1 MYKLRMHFCNKCD
14 NMYYIKI
21 SDENDNTLK
30 YYCRNCGFEDNTLSI
45 ENTCVSKTQFKKG
58 DRKFNHFI
66 NEYTKLDPTLPH
78 ISNLTCPNDECISR
92 KDPSNN
98 PSDIIYIRYDNTN
111 MKFIYLCNHC
121 NKKWTTNEK

>member
-1 MYKLRMHFCNKCD
+1 MHFCNKCD

-58 DRKFNHFI
+58 ERKFNHFI

-78 ISNLTCPNDECISR
+78 ISNLTCPNVECISR